1 MRAITPDNFAGKFGL
16 LDYALAYGRA
26 DEARAALAEIETRWP
41 KDAAF
46 AQTLLPWALGEP
58 GVDQIKLRAAIA
70 DAPPGT
76 KPATYFI
83 ARQDIDGYNA
93 YIETS
98 RSDTSAGYYFVDLYS
113 SKPVGH
119 AMLRDPRVKAM
130 LVRYGFPAYWRE
142 KGWPAG
148 CRPLGENGFRM
159 RHRCRAGALKMS
171 FFAELKRRNVLRAAA
186 FYAASAWLLVQVA
199 TQVFPFFHIAEWV
212 VRWIVVAA
220 MHGISI
226 RDRSFR
232 GSTNGRRRVSSSKV
246 KSRLTSLS
254 LVRQAG
260 SLTAGSSPSCGLAV
274 SCCWPINSSS
284 IATGPRLPMVDRRRH
299 RFRANQL
306 PSCPS
311 PTFRPNMT
319 RNHFSDGMAEEILN
333 ALTRIK
339 NLKVVGRA
347 SSFHYKG
354 KDVSLK
360 QIGADLGVAQSLE
373 GSVRNQGDQLRI
385 TTTLLQTSDGVQKWS
400 NIYDGKL
407 ADVFNLQESCARD
420 IASQLDVVLGETGQQ
435 RLVDK
440 TTDNA
445 EAYAL
450 FIEART
456 LVNARV
462 GDNLPRAIAKLDK
475 VTALDPKFARAW
487 SKLAVAHAV
496 LPQYVGGDWAKNL
509 AMAESDATRAI
520 ALDPENAEA
529 YAALGYIAFSRRR
542 YVEMVAPT
550 ARALALDPDDDT
562 ANYWAANQLAAM
574 GRTTEAENLLDHILV
589 RDPASGRVV
598 FYKGA
603 MRWRA
608 NDAATASKLAMRANA
623 LGFAL
628 GGGDTRVDFGDKG
641 QFRSGR
647 DRVCTRIRCDR
658 REIFVP

>member
-1 MRAITPDNFAGKFGL
+1 M
-16 LDYALAYGRA
+16 
-26 DEARAALAEIETRWP
+26 
-41 KDAAF
+41 
-46 AQTLLPWALGEP
+46 
-58 GVDQIKLRAAIA
+58 
-70 DAPPGT
+70 
-76 KPATYFI
+76 
-83 ARQDIDGYNA
+83 
-93 YIETS
+93 
-98 RSDTSAGYYFVDLYS
+98 
-113 SKPVGH
+113 
-119 AMLRDPRVKAM
+119 
-130 LVRYGFPAYWRE
+130 
-142 KGWPAG
+142 
-148 CRPLGENGFRM
+148 
-159 RHRCRAGALKMS
+159 
-171 FFAELKRRNVLRAAA
+171 
-186 FYAASAWLLVQVA
+186 
-199 TQVFPFFHIAEWV
+199 
-212 VRWIVVAA
+212 
-220 MHGISI
+220 
-226 RDRSFR
+226 
-232 GSTNGRRRVSSSKV
+232 
-246 KSRLTSLS
+246 
-254 LVRQAG
+254 
-260 SLTAGSSPSCGLAV
+260 
-274 SCCWPINSSS
+274 
-284 IATGPRLPMVDRRRH
+284 
-299 RFRANQL
+299 
-306 PSCPS
+306 
-311 PTFRPNMT
+311 
-319 RNHFSDGMAEEILN
+319 
-333 ALTRIK
+333 
-339 NLKVVGRA
+339 GRA
-347 SSFHYKG
+347 SSFQYKG

-360 QIGADLGVAQSLE
+360 QIGADLGVAHILE

-420 IASQLDVVLGETGQQ
+420 IASQLDVVLGENGQQ

-496 LPQYVGGDWAKNL
+496 LPQYVGGDWAENL
-509 AMAESDATRAI
+509 TMAESDATRAI
-520 ALDPENAEA
+520 ALDPDNAEA

-542 YVEMVAPT
+542 YVEMVAPA

-574 GRTTEAENLLDHILV
+574 GRSTEAENLLDHILV

-628 GGGDTRVDFGDKG
+628 GGGTLASTLAIKGNFDQGATEFARGYAAIGAKFSSPDLQTIYRGMYLGAAERAAALNVIATHKNEQYVPTFLLMLSEPERSFAEYERSATGLSDAYLNFLWQPDDWSRKARQSPAFQGFAKRIGMVDYWKQNRWPDLCSPTPQDGPDAFTC
-641 QFRSGR
+641 R
-647 DRVCTRIRCDR
+647 
-658 REIFVP
+658 

>member
-1 MRAITPDNFAGKFGL
+1 
-16 LDYALAYGRA
+16 
-26 DEARAALAEIETRWP
+26 
-41 KDAAF
+41 
-46 AQTLLPWALGEP
+46 
-58 GVDQIKLRAAIA
+58 
-70 DAPPGT
+70 
-76 KPATYFI
+76 
-83 ARQDIDGYNA
+83 
-93 YIETS
+93 
-98 RSDTSAGYYFVDLYS
+98 
-113 SKPVGH
+113 
-119 AMLRDPRVKAM
+119 MLR
-130 LVRYGFPAYWRE
+130 
-142 KGWPAG
+142 
-148 CRPLGENGFRM
+148 
-159 RHRCRAGALKMS
+159 RCIEMS

-186 FYAASAWLLVQVA
+186 FYAASAWLLVQIA

-220 MHGISI
+220 VIGFPFTLLFSWFYEWTPQGLKLESEIPPNESI
-226 RDRSFR
+226 TRQTGRKLDRWIIAI
-232 GSTNGRRRVSSSKV
+232 
-246 KSRLTSLS
+246 LS
-254 LVRQAG
+254 LAVVLLLANQFVLHRGESNSAQIATL
-260 SLTAGSSPSCGLAV
+260 STPIPSK
-274 SCCWPINSSS
+274 S
-284 IATGPRLPMVDRRRH
+284 IAVLPFTD
-299 RFRANQL
+299 L
-306 PSCPS
+306 S
-311 PTFRPNMT
+311 PK
-319 RNHFSDGMAEEILN
+319 HDQESFSDGMAEEILN
-333 ALTRIK
+333 ALTRLK
-339 NLKVVGRA
+339 KLKVVGRA
-347 SSFHYKG
+347 SSFHYRG
-354 KDVSLK
+354 KDVSL
-360 QIGADLGVAQSLE
+360 QEIGADLGVAHVLE

-385 TTTLLQTSDGVQKWS
+385 TTTLLQTSDGVQEWS
-400 NIYDGKL
+400 NTYDGKL

-420 IASQLDVVLGETGQQ
+420 IASQLDVFLGENGQQ

-496 LPQYVGGDWAKNL
+496 LPQYVGGDWAENL
-509 AMAESDATRAI
+509 TMAEADATRAI

-542 YVEMVAPT
+542 YVEMVAPA

-574 GRTTEAENLLDHILV
+574 GRSTEAENLLDHVLV

-608 NDAATASKLAMRANA
+608 NDAATASKLSMRANA

-628 GGGDTRVDFGDKG
+628 GGGTLASIFAIKGNFDQGATEFARGYTAIGAKFSSPDLQTIYRGMYLGAAERAAALNVIATHKNEQYVPTFLLMLSEPERSFAEYERSATGLSDAYLNFLWQPDAWSRKARQSPAFQAFAQRIGLVDYWRKNRWPDLCSPVLGNGSDSFTC
-641 QFRSGR
+641 R
-647 DRVCTRIRCDR
+647 
-658 REIFVP
+658 